1 MDWLWNVGEREVLR
15 MILNFWFE
23 CLEKWSCY
31 YVRLRRW
38 GRKVERENLEFCF
51 EYSKFELCVGYWV
64 GMLSGKLDVI
74 IKFLGNNLVVERLKY
89 MLLLKEDGEE
99 ID

>member
-1 MDWLWNVGEREVLR
+1 
-15 MILNFWFE
+15 
-23 CLEKWSCY
+23 
-31 YVRLRRW
+31 
-38 GRKVERENLEFCF
+38 
-51 EYSKFELCVGYWV
+51 
-64 GMLSGKLDVI
+64 MLSGKLDVI